1 MNVLRRIAH
10 ILEVVTGIGSVVPG
24 KSKKGLTLRRHFLEI
39 GIVGRR
45 IIGRPPPR
53 VAQLLGNIIR
63 GHLTE
68 YVPVD
73 ANPEAYGRNLDAALT
88 RAGSRR
94 NRLFYFEADFTFVIG
109 VVPCRSGAAIHNY

>member
-1 MNVLRRIAH
+1 MNVLRRITH

-24 KSKKGLTLRRHFLEI
+24 KSKTGLTLRRHFLEI
-39 GIVGRR
+39 GIVGPR

-63 GHLTE
+63 GHSTE

-73 ANPEAYGRNLDAALT
+73 ANSEAFRPNIDAELT
-88 RAGSRR
+88 QAGSHR
-94 NRLFYFEADFTFVIG
+94 NRLFYIQADFAFVI
-109 VVPCRSGAAIHNY
+109 RSEE